1 MKIYTKTGDKGE
13 TGLIGGS
20 RVPKD
25 HLRIEVYG
33 TLDELNSHLG
43 LVLCGLADQSPLY
56 SPLHKIQRSVF
67 DLGSELAT
75 PPNGKL
81 AGTLLGSAEILAL
94 EQEID
99 QFETQLEPLKHFILP
114 GGCRTASHL
123 HLSRTVCRRAER
135 AAVHLHHLEPLRAEV
150 LNYLNRLS
158 DFLFVSARLANHL
171 EGVAEEK
178 WH

>member
-13 TGLIGGS
+13 TGLIGGV

-43 LVLCGLADQSPLY
+43 ITLTELSKDSPLRA
-56 SPLHKIQRSVF
+56 PLTAIQRSVF

-75 PPNGKL
+75 PPGAKTSS
-81 AGTLLGSAEILAL
+81 TLIGNNETLTL
-94 EQEID
+94 EQCID
-99 QFETQLEPLKHFILP
+99 QFETQLEPLKQFILP
-114 GGCRTASHL
+114 GGCRAAAQL
-123 HLSRTVCRRAER
+123 HLARTVSRRAER
-135 AAVHLHHLEPLRAEV
+135 TAVHLHHLEPLRAEV

-171 EGVAEEK
+171 AGVVEEK
-178 WH
+178 W